1 MKMDSEVISQVAN
14 VAITLILTYG
24 LVYFKQYRGL
34 VDRVDKLASTVRRV
48 MEDKVVTPGE
58 IEEVW
63 TELDGL
69 RVELEN
75 IQKPKA

>member
-1 MKMDSEVISQVAN
+1 MKMNPEVISQVVN
-14 VAITLILTYG
+14 VVVTLVLTYG